1 MKTKKEQYVEVA
13 MKMHLDMYFTYT
25 VPKHIKTKVTPGLRV
40 IVPFHGRIIIG
51 IVMRCFDSLSCNAN
65 PEEWLGV
72 KLRPI
77 IDVIDKKPLFSEAMF
92 ELLMWVSEYY
102 MDPLPNVIKN
112 VVSSRRS
119 IEPDKLKVIEPLDMP
134 DIASIFGEID
144 DCLSLLIL
152 YKHGVMTLA
161 RLSALCKNKPS
172 LKILKKMEGMGLIK
186 VSQLKEKSDSVAQ
199 KLFVRLA
206 PKVAK
211 TTDPQNIKNAP
222 KQAELFRMVR
232 DHPTSSLSR
241 EYIKTRMPG
250 CDGTLRIL
258 IEKKL
263 LVEVTE
269 EELGDFKLVPIDK
282 ITEKPKLTP
291 HQEEAWKRVEQ
302 YLDTG
307 FEKICLCGVTGSGKT
322 EIYCLAIE
330 NALRQNKGA
339 IYLIPE
345 ISLTPQLVGILN
357 KRFKNTVAVIHS
369 RMGKKKKNEDL
380 DAVFRG
386 KKRLVVGAR
395 SAIFAPVK
403 ELGVIIVDEEHA
415 PSYKQDNPPRYN
427 ARDVAIVR
435 GKIENVPVILGSATP
450 SIETKHNAESGKYKL
465 VVMTERVEKSRLP
478 FVELIDMRGLSS
490 MKAVEANEEMEFG
503 TLDTA
508 IDTAIGTKIVEEA
521 DTHEEEKTPKTGKST
536 NTIHIKQR
544 HDNPERPRVLISD
557 RLHDEI
563 EKRIGTGETS
573 LLFLNQRGFSP
584 VVLCES
590 CGYSFEC
597 PNCSVSLTYHH
608 GQKKALCHYC
618 GYAIHVREGCPAC
631 RGPFIE
637 YSGSGT
643 QRVEEEARTL
653 FPQANILRMDSDSM
667 SKHGAH
673 HEAFEKI
680 SAGEIDVIIGTQM
693 IAKGLHFPSITLV
706 GVVNADLSLRFP
718 DFRAAERTFQILTQ
732 VAGRSGRG
740 ENVGEVIVQTY
751 TPEHYSIINAAR
763 HDYETF
769 YENEIM
775 LRKVMGY
782 PPFCRMINVVISG
795 GDESGVHRIANTLFQ
810 KLQGQS
816 ITLLGPTWA
825 PIKKVRGRY
834 RRQIIMK
841 SAGQLMRKILKK
853 AISGIETKGIPGY
866 IKIAVDVDPVNLM

>member
-1 MKTKKEQYVEVA
+1 
-13 MKMHLDMYFTYT
+13 MYFTYT
-25 VPKHIKTKVTPGLRV
+25 VPKHIKTKITPGLRV
-40 IVPFHGRIIIG
+40 IVPFHGRLIIG
-51 IVMRCFDSLSCNAN
+51 IVMRCFDNLSSNAN

-72 KLRPI
+72 KIRPI
-77 IDVIDKKPLFSEAMF
+77 IDVIDKKPLFSKTMF

-102 MDPLPNVIKN
+102 MDPLPNVIKS
-112 VVSSRRS
+112 VVSSRKS
-119 IEPDKLKVIEPLDMP
+119 IEPDKLRVIEPLNVP
-134 DIASIFGEID
+134 DIAALFDEID

-152 YKHGVMTLA
+152 YKHGVMTLE
-161 RLSALCKNKPS
+161 RLSALRKDKPS
-172 LKILKKMEGMGLIK
+172 FKALKKMESMGLIK
-186 VSQLKEKSDSVAQ
+186 ISHLKEKSDSVAQ

-206 PKVAK
+206 PKIGR
-211 TTDPQNIKNAP
+211 TDPQNIKNAP
-222 KQAELFRMVR
+222 KQAELFRFVR
-232 DHPTSSLSR
+232 DQPASSLSR
-241 EYIKTRMPG
+241 DEIKVKIPG
-250 CDGTLRIL
+250 CDGALRAL

-263 LVEVTE
+263 LVEGTE
-269 EELGDFKLVPIDK
+269 EEIEDFEPVPLGE

-291 HQEEAWKRVEQ
+291 HQDEAWKKLEAC
-302 YLDTG
+302 LDNG
-307 FEKICLCGVTGSGKT
+307 FEKVCLCGVTGSGKT
-322 EIYCLAIE
+322 ELYCLAIE
-330 NALRQNKGA
+330 KALRQNKGA

-357 KRFKNTVAVIHS
+357 KRFKKTVAVIHS
-369 RMGKKKKNEDL
+369 RMGKKRKNEDL
-380 DAVFRG
+380 DAVFKG

-403 ELGVIIVDEEHA
+403 ELGIIIVDEEHA

-427 ARDVAIVR
+427 ARDTAIVR

-450 SIETKHNAESGKYKL
+450 SIETNYNVGDGKYKL
-465 VVMTERVEKSRLP
+465 VVMTERVEKEALP

-490 MKAVEANEEMEFG
+490 MKALEANEDKKRTE
-503 TLDTA
+503 LDAA
-508 IDTAIGTKIVEEA
+508 IDEA
-521 DTHEEEKTPKTGKST
+521 PYTREEEKAAEPQKTT
-536 NTIHIKQR
+536 NNVHTKQR
-544 HDNPERPRVLISD
+544 HDNPKGTRVLISD
-557 RLHDEI
+557 RLHDEV

-608 GQKKALCHYC
+608 SQKKALCHYC
-618 GYAIHVREGCPAC
+618 GHIVHVRQGCPAC

-637 YSGSGT
+637 YSGNGT
-643 QRVEEEARTL
+643 QRVEEETKSL
-653 FPQANILRMDSDSM
+653 FPQARILRMDSDSM

-673 HEAFEKI
+673 HDAFERIK
-680 SAGEIDVIIGTQM
+680 AGEIDIIIGTQM

-763 HDYETF
+763 HDYDTF
-769 YENEIM
+769 YENEIT

-782 PPFCRMINVVISG
+782 PPFCRMINIVISG
-795 GDESGVHRIANTLFQ
+795 GDEPGVHLIANTLFQ
-810 KLQGQS
+810 KLQGQN
-816 ITLLGPTWA
+816 ITILGPTWA
-825 PIKKVRGRY
+825 PISKMRGRY

-841 SAGQLMRKILKK
+841 SSGHLMRKTLKK
-853 AISGIETKGIPGY
+853 AISGIEIKGIPGY
-866 IKIAVDVDPVNLM
+866 VKISVDVDPVNLM